1 MINFGDKSIEYDPN
15 FKFFL
20 TTKIHN
26 PHFLPETCIKL
37 TVINFSITFEG
48 LTDQMLVDVI
58 KNEAP
63 EIEEQ
68 RDSLVIR
75 LASSKNALYKLQS
88 QILTELAESNADTIL
103 DNLTLIK
110 TLEVCNSESIL
121 IAESVAEAE

>member
-1 MINFGDKSIEYDPN
+1 
-15 FKFFL
+15 
-20 TTKIHN
+20 
-26 PHFLPETCIKL
+26 
-37 TVINFSITFEG
+37 
-48 LTDQMLVDVI
+48 MLVDVI

-103 DNLTLIK
+103 DNTVLIK
-110 TLEVCNSESIL
+110 TLEVCNKESIL
-121 IAESVAEAE
+121 IGESVAEAEQVEITINETRDKYRVTAIRGSLIYFSIVELSLIDPMY